1 MNTNQEQCAS
11 EDRPAPKWAAI
22 INDTLIPMPG
32 QRVRAAVLREQGG
45 IPDDQVL
52 LRDHNSDHDPVVADA
67 DLVDLAAGN
76 VFNGVA
82 KADVEKLR
90 PTCQAPAKLAY
101 SVNDQ
106 WQEVIRPR
114 QTGRTLRDFF
124 GLADDVE
131 LLRDRHSPD
140 DEVVADRDDA
150 SFEHGC
156 VFKTRHVVAPPV
168 SLDTK
173 IIVNGREKTVTGHTI
188 SFEQVVVL
196 AFGAVDAQTIY
207 TMAYT
212 EGPAA
217 NREGSMVAGTTV
229 HIQKG
234 MIFNVTPTRRS

>member
-1 MNTNQEQCAS
+1 MNTEQAQS
-11 EDRPAPKWAAI
+11 KPDTRPAPKWAAI
-22 INDTLIPMPG
+22 INDTLIPMPS

-45 IPDDQVL
+45 IPDDQMVV
-52 LRDHNSDHDPVVADA
+52 RDHDSDHDPVISDA
-67 DLVDLAAGN
+67 DMVNLAEGN
-76 VFNGVA
+76 VFEGVA
-82 KADVEKLR
+82 KTDVEASR

-114 QTGRTLRDFF
+114 QTGRTLRDLFN
-124 GLADDVE
+124 LADNVE

-150 SFEHGC
+150 SFEYGC

-168 SLDTK
+168 SLNTV
-173 IIVNGREKTVTGHTI
+173 IIVNGRERTVTGETI
-188 SFEQVVVL
+188 SFDQVVVL
-196 AFGAVDAQTIY
+196 AFGAVDPQTIY